1 MDLLFMSKRIYLGTK
16 EGFINGGIIVSEDG
30 IIKKVMHT
38 PQEVN
43 SYLYN
48 TESQAVFDFENM
60 VLMPGL
66 IDVNVHINEPGRKDW
81 EGFSNATKAAAAG
94 GFTTIIDRPT
104 NAVPPTTSLAGLKA
118 KISTA
123 RGKIFVDIGFWG
135 GLIPENSQELLPLL
149 RAGVMGLQC
158 SLSRTAE
165 PVNKEFPAITTEQLN
180 NILSK
185 LDDDIVIAIHA
196 ESALPQPIAANENEP
211 KCYESFL
218 RTRPSRM
225 EINAVQAITELA
237 LKHRKKHFHL
247 LNLSSSEVLCLIK
260 DSKEKGAQLT
270 AETCPHYLSLAA
282 EDIEDGH
289 TEFKTQPPIRAKS
302 NQPALWE
309 AIKNGCL
316 DIIASDHSPATAGP
330 KCLTCGRSR
339 GNFLNAWPGISSLQL
354 GLSIVWT
361 HCQRYGL
368 GMQHIYKSMCENPA
382 LLCGLERFKGK
393 IAEGYDADF
402 CIWDPDEEF
411 QVSPDM
417 LQSANKSTPYANQR
431 LRGVVHATVVRGL
444 HVYQQYE
451 SFGQP
456 LGKILL
462 RKTSQKIVKFVPM

>member
-1 MDLLFMSKRIYLGTK
+1 MDLLFLSKRIYLGT
-16 EGFINGGIIVSEDG
+16 EENFINGGIIVSEDG
-30 IIKKVMHT
+30 IIRKVMRT

-81 EGFSNATKAAAAG
+81 EGFLNATKAAAAG

-104 NAVPPTTSLAGLKA
+104 NAVPPTTTLAGLRA
-118 KISTA
+118 KTSTA
-123 RGKIFVDIGFWG
+123 RGKIFVDVGFWG
-135 GLIPENSQELLPLL
+135 GLIPDNLQELSSLL
-149 RAGVMGLQC
+149 SAGVMGLQC
-158 SLSRTAE
+158 SLSHTAE
-165 PVNKEFPAITTEQLN
+165 PVNKEFPAITTGQLHD
-180 NILSK
+180 ILCK
-185 LDDDIVIAIHA
+185 LDDNVVIAVHA
-196 ESALPQPIAANENEP
+196 ESALQQPVAANENEP
-211 KCYESFL
+211 KRYESFL
-218 RTRPSRM
+218 RTRPSQM

-237 LKHRKKHFHL
+237 LKHKKKHFHL
-247 LNLSSSEVLCLIK
+247 LNLSSNEVLSLIK
-260 DSKEKGAQLT
+260 DCKDKGAQLT

-282 EDIEDGH
+282 EDIEDCR
-289 TEFKTQPPIRAKS
+289 TEFKTQPPIRSKM

-309 AIKNGCL
+309 AIRTGCL
-316 DIIASDHSPATAGP
+316 DLIASDHSPATAGP
-330 KCLTCGRSR
+330 KCLTYGRTR

-354 GLSIVWT
+354 GLSIIWT

-402 CIWDPDEEF
+402 CIWNPDEEF

-417 LQSANKSTPYANQR
+417 LQSSIKSTPYTNQR

-462 RKTSQKIVKFVPM
+462 RKTSQKVVKFVRM